1 MSIRDEALAAWQGKA
16 DTWAD
21 EAAQHLAN
29 GVLWNEAKNAPAV
42 AAKDLTEVHR
52 DFDNRLVVFTGPA
65 DDGVSLAVRGE
76 GEREVLLVADEDG
89 WTFKSGPLD
98 TLADLGRVLEGQQ

>member
-1 MSIRDEALAAWQGKA
+1 MSIRDEAVAAWQSRA
-16 DTWAD
+16 DTWVQAAAD
-21 EAAQHLAN
+21 HLAN
-29 GVLWNEAKNAPAV
+29 SVLWSTAKNGPVVAV
-42 AAKDLTEVHR
+42 KDLVEVHR